1 MPGSFCKAI
10 KISLKA
16 FRLAGKLQLA
26 KAHSINHPTISS
38 ARLIKSEESTL

>member
-26 KAHSINHPTISS
+26 KAHSINVLPNNLHRR
-38 ARLIKSEESTL
+38 AN